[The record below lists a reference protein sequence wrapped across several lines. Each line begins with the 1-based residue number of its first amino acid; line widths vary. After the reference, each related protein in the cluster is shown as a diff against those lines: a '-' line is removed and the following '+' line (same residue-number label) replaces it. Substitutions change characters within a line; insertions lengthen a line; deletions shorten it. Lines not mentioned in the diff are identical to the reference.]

1 MLQKKQKK
9 GEKQVDI
16 RPFIYKMNLQNDN
29 RIFLSLASASAN
41 YTKPDAVMDAF
52 TAWLG
57 QELPEFACKIHRLEV
72 YADLGNEKKH
82 KFVSLESLGVEV
94 Q

>member
-1 MLQKKQKK
+1 M
-9 GEKQVDI
+9 
-16 RPFIYKMNLQNDN
+16 M
-29 RIFLSLASASAN
+29 LASASAN
-41 YTKPDAVMDAF
+41 YTKPELVTDTF
-52 TAWLG
+52 FSWLG
-57 QELPEFACKIHRLEV
+57 IELPEFAYSIKRLEV

>member
-1 MLQKKQKK
+1 MKT
-9 GEKQVDI
+9 I
-16 RPFIYKMNLQNDN
+16 RIKDYYGIYQEIPVSDELYEEWRALQNEPQ
-29 RIFLSLASASAN
+29 R
-41 YTKPDAVMDAF
+41 
-52 TAWLG
+52 
-57 QELPEFACKIHRLEV
+57 IHRLEV